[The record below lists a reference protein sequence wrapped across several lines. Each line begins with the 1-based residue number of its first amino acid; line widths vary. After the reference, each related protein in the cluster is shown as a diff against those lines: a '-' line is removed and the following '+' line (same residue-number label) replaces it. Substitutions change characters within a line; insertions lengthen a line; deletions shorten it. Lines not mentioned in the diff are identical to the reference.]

1 MAKVTSKALNQTLKI
16 GRYIGKIRGEEPGP
30 SIIFIAGIHGN
41 EPSGVFALHQV
52 LQAIQTKQI
61 NVKGNIYALSGNLW
75 ALERG
80 KRYHKQ
86 DLNRLWTDSRMK
98 RIAENDLIESDEDT
112 SQQLD
117 IYKEI
122 EHILKND
129 EGPFYFMD
137 LHTTSSETAPFL
149 TVNDSLLNRKF
160 TEQYPCAMILGIEEY
175 LSGPLLSYINELGF
189 VSFGFEGGQHD
200 SLASIENHEAFIYLS
215 LVFSGLL
222 SKTDIDFE
230 HYFRKL
236 HQASEK
242 SVGIYEI
249 YFRYQIREHE
259 RFSMK
264 LGYENFQYIKRGE
277 VLAESNGEDILAE
290 HSSRIFMPLYQS
302 QGDDGFFAIRPI
314 NRSILKLSEWFR
326 KWKLDRLLPYLP
338 GVQWADTKRDSL
350 ILNKRIAKYL
360 AKELMHLMGYRTRLF
375 DKNYI
380 LVKNREAASKHF
392 QYKESDW
399 YIKQFS

>member
-1 MAKVTSKALNQTLKI
+1 MTKVYSKALNQSI
-16 GRYIGKIRGEEPGP
+16 EVDRYIGKIKGEEPGP

-52 LQAIQTKQI
+52 LQEIQTNRLK
-61 NVKGNIYALSGNLW
+61 VKGNIYALSGNLW

-80 KRYHKQ
+80 KRYQKH
-86 DLNRLWTDSRMK
+86 DLNRLWTDSRMQ
-98 RIAENDLIESDEDT
+98 RIAENDLTICDEDT
-112 SQQLD
+112 NQQLD
-117 IYKEI
+117 IFKEI
-122 EHILKND
+122 EQILKND

-149 TVNDSLLNRKF
+149 TVNDSLLNRKY

-230 HYFRKL
+230 HYSQKL
-236 HQASEK
+236 QHASER
-242 SVGIYEI
+242 SAGIYEI
-249 YFRYQIREHE
+249 YFRYEIQEDE
-259 RFSMK
+259 EFKMK
-264 LGYENFQYIKRGE
+264 PGYTNFQYIEKGE
-277 VLAESNGEDILAE
+277 VLAQSNGKEVLAE
-290 HSSRIFMPLYQS
+290 HSSRVFMPLYQS

-350 ILNKRIAKYL
+350 VLNKRIAKYL
-360 AKELMHLMGYRTRLF
+360 AKELMHLMGYRARLF

-380 LVKNREAASKHF
+380 LVKNREAASKHQ
-392 QYKESDW
+392 QYKQEAW
-399 YIKQFS
+399 YVERF